1 MLLAVPAGRRALVAL
16 GLCHMLLLPC
26 RAAHAEERPWWER
39 AVFYEIYTRSFMD
52 TNGDGVGDLN
62 GITAKLDYL
71 AELGIDAIWIT
82 PFYPSP
88 QVDFGYDVSDYENVD
103 PLFGT
108 LADFDRLLA
117 EAHRR
122 KIRVV
127 TDLVLNHTSDQ
138 HPFFV
143 ESRSSRKSA
152 KRDWYVWRNGI
163 KGGPPNNWYSGFG
176 PSAWTLDQRTGQYYY
191 HYFYPQQPDLNWRN
205 PAVEAT
211 MFKAARFWLE
221 RGVDGFRLDAV
232 NWLFE
237 DKRLRDN
244 PVLATIR
251 EGSATE
257 QEQEL
262 THNRDQPETHAV
274 LRRLRALCDGYGKD
288 RLLIGEAWVPT
299 LEQLAQYYGP
309 KDDELQLPFNFFFTQ
324 VPKLDAPAFRAEV
337 AKAEAILGRRPTTY
351 VLSNHDLKRA
361 YDRYGDGK
369 NNDRIAMLLATMLL
383 TLRGAPFIYYGEEI
397 GMATAEPASLDE
409 VRDPV
414 GRLYWPGNKGRDG
427 ERTPMQWDGTP
438 GAGFTT
444 GKPWLPLPPEAAT
457 RNRAALAAD
466 GASILNFYR
475 RALQL
480 RRKSPA
486 LLEGDYAPLGDD
498 PDVFAYRRRSAEQTM
513 LIVLNMSAKAR
524 TYDLPPDEVRPRT
537 EISLFNTTL
546 NEALSL
552 TPMPPDGAWR
562 GTLALP
568 PYAAV
573 VLKPVKQ

>member
-1 MLLAVPAGRRALVAL
+1 MRLAAPAGRRALVAL

-26 RAAHAEERPWWER
+26 RAEEGPWWEG
-39 AVFYEIYTRSFMD
+39 AVFYEIYLRSFMD

-71 AELGIDAIWIT
+71 TELGIDAIWIT

-88 QVDFGYDVSDYENVD
+88 QVDFGYDVSDYEGVD

-117 EAHRR
+117 EAHSR

-127 TDLVLNHTSDQ
+127 TDLVLNQTSDQ

-152 KRDWYVWRNGI
+152 KRDWYVWRNGTRS
-163 KGGPPNNWYSGFG
+163 GPPNNWHSGLG
-176 PSAWTLDQRTGQYYY
+176 PSAWTLDERTGQYYY
-191 HYFYPQQPDLNWRN
+191 HSLSPQQPDLNWRN
-205 PAVEAT
+205 PAVEAA

-237 DKRLRDN
+237 DKGLRDN
-244 PVLATIR
+244 PVLATLR

-257 QEQEL
+257 HEQEL

-288 RLLIGEAWVPT
+288 RLLIGEARAPT
-299 LEQLAQYYGP
+299 LERLAQYYGP
-309 KDDELQLPFNFFFTQ
+309 KDDELQLPFNPFLSG
-324 VPKLDAPAFRAEV
+324 VPKLDASAFRAEV
-337 AKAEAILGRRPTTY
+337 AKAEAALGRRPTAY
-351 VLSNHDLKRA
+351 LLSNHDLKRA

-369 NNDRIAMLLATMLL
+369 NDDRIATLLATMLL
-383 TLRGAPFIYYGEEI
+383 TLRGTPFVYYGEEI
-397 GMATAEPASLDE
+397 GMATAEPGSLDA
-409 VRDPV
+409 VRD
-414 GRLYWPGNKGRDG
+414 RLG

-444 GKPWLPLPPEAAT
+444 GNAWLPLPPAAAT

-466 GASILNFYR
+466 AESILNFYR
-475 RALQL
+475 RAIQL

-498 PDVFAYRRRSAEQTM
+498 PDVFAYRRRSADQTM

-524 TYDLPPDEVRPRT
+524 TYDLPPDEIRPRT
-537 EISLFNTTL
+537 EIPLFNTTL
-546 NEALSL
+546 YEAFGL
-552 TPMPPDGAWR
+552 TPTPPDGVWT

-573 VLKPVKQ
+573 VLKPVRQ